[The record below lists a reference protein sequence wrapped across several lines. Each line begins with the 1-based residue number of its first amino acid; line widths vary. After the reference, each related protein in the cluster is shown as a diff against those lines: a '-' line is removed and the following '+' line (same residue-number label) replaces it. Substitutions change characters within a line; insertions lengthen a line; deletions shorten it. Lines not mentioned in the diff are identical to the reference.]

1 MPNIEP
7 KNDISKLYKNIKTI
21 IDSSKERATIALNNT
36 MILSYWE
43 IGERLKKEILK
54 DKRATYGQEVVKR
67 VSEKLTLEYGRGYS
81 RSNLER
87 MMKLYT
93 LFDKEICATLS
104 HKLSWSH
111 FIEFIKIK
119 DNELKREFYIAM
131 STHERWNVRTLR
143 ERINSMLFE
152 RTAISKKPEKTIRQD
167 LQALSNKSKMS
178 TSLFLKDPCLL
189 NFLELEESYSERDL
203 ENAILIELEKFILEF
218 GSDFAFLAR
227 QKRIQIGNNDYV
239 MDLLFYHRKLKRLVL
254 IELKIGEFEPQ
265 YKGQVEL
272 YLKWLSKYEKQE
284 DEQEPIAIILCAS
297 KDSEVVELMDLE
309 RDNIHVSEYWLQLPP
324 RELLEQK
331 LYRAIE
337 HVKSLE
343 ILEEELKI
351 I

>member
-1 MPNIEP
+1 MPNIKP
-7 KNDISKLYKNIKTI
+7 TRNISTLYTNIKTI
-21 IDSSKERATIALNNT
+21 IDTSKQQATIQLNNT
-36 MILSYWE
+36 MVLSYWE
-43 IGERLKKEILK
+43 IGKELKEEILK
-54 DKRATYGQEVVKR
+54 DKRATYGKEVVKKI
-67 VSEKLTLEYGRGYS
+67 SEKLTLEYGRGYS

-93 LFDKEICATLS
+93 FFDKEICATLS

-111 FIEFIKIK
+111 FVEFIKVK
-119 DNELKREFYIAM
+119 DALKREFYITM
-131 STHERWNVRTLR
+131 STHERWDVRTLR

-152 RTAISKKPEKTIRQD
+152 RTAISKKPELTIRQD
-167 LQALSNKSKMS
+167 LEALNNGNKMS

-203 ENAILIELEKFILEF
+203 ESAILKELEKFILEF

-254 IELKIGEFEPQ
+254 IELKIGEFIPQ

-284 DEQEPIAIILCAS
+284 GEEEPIAIILCAS
-297 KDSEVVELMDLE
+297 KDSEVVELMDLS

-324 RELLEQK
+324 KELLEEK
-331 LYRAIE
+331 LSKAIE
-337 HVKSLE
+337 RTKL
-343 ILEEELKI
+343 IDAIKKP
-351 I
+351 

>member
-7 KNDISKLYKNIKTI
+7 IKDISTLYNNIKSIVDT
-21 IDSSKERATIALNNT
+21 SKEQAVIQVNNT
-36 MILSYWE
+36 MILSYWK

-54 DKRATYGQEVVKR
+54 DKRATYGKEVVKKI
-67 VSEKLTLEYGRGYS
+67 SEKLTLEYGKGYS
-81 RSNLER
+81 KASLLR
-87 MMKLYT
+87 MIQVYT
-93 LFDKEICATLS
+93 IFSDKEIVVTLS
-104 HKLSWSH
+104 RQLSWSH

-119 DNELKREFYIAM
+119 DDELKREFYIAM
-131 STHERWNVRTLR
+131 SAHERWNVRTLR
-143 ERINSMLFE
+143 ERINSMLYE
-152 RTAISKKPEKTIRQD
+152 RTTISKKPELTIRQD
-167 LQALSNKSKMS
+167 LEALSSGNKMS

-203 ENAILIELEKFILEF
+203 ESAILKELEKFILEF

-227 QKRIQIGNNDYV
+227 QKRIQIGNSDYV

-254 IELKIGEFEPQ
+254 IELKIGEFIPH

-284 DEQEPIAIILCAS
+284 GEEEPIAIILCAS

-324 RELLEQK
+324 KELLERK
-331 LYRAIE
+331 LLKAIE
-337 HVKSLE
+337 RVKQ
-343 ILEEELKI
+343 
-351 I
+351 

>member
-7 KNDISKLYKNIKTI
+7 IKDILNLYNKIKNI
-21 IDSSKERATIALNNT
+21 IDTSKEQAIVQVNNT
-36 MILSYWE
+36 MILSYWK
-43 IGERLKKEILK
+43 IGERLKKEVLK
-54 DKRATYGQEVVKR
+54 EKRAAYGKEVIQKI
-67 VSEKLTLEYGRGYS
+67 SEKLTLEYGRGYS

-119 DNELKREFYIAM
+119 DDELKREFYMTM
-131 STHERWNVRTLR
+131 SVHEQWNVRTLR
-143 ERINSMLFE
+143 ERINSMLYE
-152 RTAISKKPEKTIRQD
+152 RTAISKKPELTIRQD
-167 LQALSNKSKMS
+167 LKALSRDSKMS
-178 TSLFLKDPCLL
+178 SSLFLKDPCLL

-203 ENAILIELEKFILEF
+203 ESAILKELEKFILEF

-254 IELKIGEFEPQ
+254 IELKIGEFIPQ

-324 RELLEQK
+324 KELLERK
-331 LYRAIE
+331 LHKAIKSIR
-337 HVKSLE
+337 HQVKE
-343 ILEEELKI
+343 
-351 I
+351 

>member
-7 KNDISKLYKNIKTI
+7 TKDISTLYNNIKSI
-21 IDSSKERATIALNNT
+21 IDTSKEQAIIQVNNT
-36 MILSYWE
+36 MILSYWQ

-54 DKRATYGQEVVKR
+54 EKRATYGKEVVKKI
-67 VSEKLTLEYGRGYS
+67 SEKLTLEYGRGYS

-119 DNELKREFYIAM
+119 DDELKREFYMAM
-131 STHERWNVRTLR
+131 SVHERWNVRTLR
-143 ERINSMLFE
+143 ERINSMLYE
-152 RTAISKKPEKTIRQD
+152 RTAISKKPELTIRQD
-167 LQALSNKSKMS
+167 LQALNKENKMN
-178 TSLFLKDPCLL
+178 TSLFLRDPCLL

-203 ENAILIELEKFILEF
+203 ESAILKELEKFILEF

-227 QKRIQIGNNDYV
+227 QKRVQIGNNDYV

-254 IELKIGEFEPQ
+254 IELKIGEFIPH

-284 DEQEPIAIILCAS
+284 GEEEPIAIILCAS
-297 KDSEVVELMDLE
+297 KDTEVVELMDLE
-309 RDNIHVSEYWLQLPP
+309 KDNIHVSEYWLQLPP
-324 RELLEQK
+324 KELLERK
-331 LYRAIE
+331 LYKAIK
-337 HVKSLE
+337 HVQK
-343 ILEEELKI
+343 
-351 I
+351 

>member
-1 MPNIEP
+1 MPNIET
-7 KNDISKLYKNIKTI
+7 KKDISTLYNNIKNI
-21 IDSSKERATIALNNT
+21 IDTSKEQAIVQVNNT
-36 MILSYWE
+36 MILSYWK

-54 DKRATYGQEVVKR
+54 DKRATYGKEVVKKI
-67 VSEKLTLEYGRGYS
+67 SEKLTLEYGRGYS

-93 LFDKEICATLS
+93 LFSKEICATLS

-119 DNELKREFYIAM
+119 DELKREFYMAM
-131 STHERWNVRTLR
+131 SVHERWNVRTLR
-143 ERINSMLFE
+143 ERINSMLYE
-152 RTAISKKPEKTIRQD
+152 RTAISKKPELTIRQD
-167 LQALSNKSKMS
+167 LKALSSDNKMS

-203 ENAILIELEKFILEF
+203 ESAILQELEKFILEF

-227 QKRIQIGNNDYV
+227 QKRIQIGNSDYV

-254 IELKIGEFEPQ
+254 VELKIGEFIPH

-284 DEQEPIAIILCAS
+284 GEEEPIAIILCAS

-309 RDNIHVSEYWLQLPP
+309 KDNIHVSEYWLQLPP
-324 RELLEQK
+324 KELLERK
-331 LYRAIE
+331 LLKAIE
-337 HVKSLE
+337 RVKQ
-343 ILEEELKI
+343 
-351 I
+351 

>member
-1 MPNIEP
+1 MPNI
-7 KNDISKLYKNIKTI
+7 KSTKTITTLYTNIKTI
-21 IDSSKERATIALNNT
+21 IDTSKQQATIQLNNT
-36 MILSYWE
+36 MVLSYWE
-43 IGERLKKEILK
+43 IGRELKDEILK
-54 DKRATYGQEVVKR
+54 DKRATYGKEVVKKI
-67 VSEKLTLEYGRGYS
+67 SEKLTLEYGRGYS

-93 LFDKEICATLS
+93 FFDKEICATLS

-111 FIEFIKIK
+111 FVEFIKIK
-119 DNELKREFYIAM
+119 DELKREFYITM
-131 STHERWNVRTLR
+131 SVHERWNVRTLR

-152 RTAISKKPEKTIRQD
+152 RTAISKKPELTIRQD
-167 LQALSNKSKMS
+167 LEALNSENKMS

-203 ENAILIELEKFILEF
+203 ESAILKELEKFILEF

-227 QKRIQIGNNDYV
+227 QKRIQIGNSDYV

-254 IELKIGEFEPQ
+254 IELKIGEFIPQ

-284 DEQEPIAIILCAS
+284 GEEEPIAIILCAS
-297 KDSEVVELMDLE
+297 KDSEVVELMDLS

-324 RELLEQK
+324 KELLEEK
-331 LYRAIE
+331 LSKVIE
-337 HVKSLE
+337 RTKL
-343 ILEEELKI
+343 IYLIKKD
-351 I
+351 